1 MSAAP
6 GGNSAASESAP
17 VTIAGALA
25 AARLRIGPLE
35 ARVLMEHV
43 LGRDAAHVI
52 SHAHD
57 ALSELL
63 VRDYA
68 LLVDR
73 RVRGEP
79 VAYLTGSREFFSRE
93 YRVDPGVLI
102 PRPETELLVE
112 AALERFPAHAPCR
125 VLDLGTGSGCIAITI
140 ALERPRAAV
149 TAVDA
154 SPRALAVAR
163 GNAERL
169 GALHVRF
176 LDSDWYA
183 ALDGERFEVIVANPP
198 YIAAGD
204 AHLGQGDL
212 RYEPVAAL
220 SAGAD
225 GLACIRT
232 IIDGAGPHLSPG
244 GWLLLEHGHDQAAP
258 CAALLRAAGLEA
270 AGSRPDLAGI
280 ARVACARRAGI

>member
-1 MSAAP
+1 MSAALGSRP
-6 GGNSAASESAP
+6 AASERVP
-17 VTIAGALA
+17 VTIAGALTS
-25 AARLRIGPLE
+25 ARLRIDPLE

-57 ALSELL
+57 ALADLL

-68 LLVDR
+68 SLVER
-73 RVRGEP
+73 RAGGEP

-112 AALERFPAHAPCR
+112 TALERIPAAGPCR
-125 VLDLGTGSGCIAITI
+125 VLDLGTGSGCVAISI
-140 ALERPRAAV
+140 ALERPRAEV

-163 GNAERL
+163 DNAAKL
-169 GALHVRF
+169 GALRIRF
-176 LDSDWYA
+176 IDSDWFA
-183 ALDGERFEVIVANPP
+183 ALEGERFDVIVVNPP
-198 YIAAGD
+198 YIAAAD
-204 AHLGQGDL
+204 PHLGQGDL

-232 IIDGAGPHLSPG
+232 IVDGAGPHLSTG
-244 GWLLLEHGHDQAAP
+244 GWLLFEHGYDQAMH
-258 CAALLRAAGLEA
+258 CAALLGAAGLEP

-280 ARVACARRAGI
+280 ARVACARRPGI